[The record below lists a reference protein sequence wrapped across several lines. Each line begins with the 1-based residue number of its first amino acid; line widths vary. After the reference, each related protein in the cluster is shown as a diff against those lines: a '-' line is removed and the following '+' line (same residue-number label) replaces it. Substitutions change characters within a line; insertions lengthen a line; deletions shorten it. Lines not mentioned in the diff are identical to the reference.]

1 MDVVSF
7 VLGLIV
13 GVVIV
18 GFAIELGLRRFTRGA
33 PATLPTHKWT
43 LDEIKNPRII
53 AESMGTLT
61 LPKDAKIVVND
72 YPNKAMFDGMNVKHH
87 SGIKGNFILGD
98 NRALILSGPIQENEL
113 GIWTV
118 EKDMMQKLNRYF
130 EDSWAKATP
139 LFDDE
144 PTNDE
149 HTH

>member
-7 VLGLIV
+7 ILGLIV
-13 GVVIV
+13 GVVVV
-18 GFAIELGLRRFTRGA
+18 GFAIELGLRRFNRAA

-43 LDEIKNPRII
+43 LEEIKNPRII
-53 AESMGTLT
+53 AETMGSID
-61 LPKDAKIVVND
+61 LPKNAKIVVND
-72 YPNKAMFDGMNVKHH
+72 YPNKAMFTGMAVKHH

-118 EKDMMQKLNRYF
+118 EKDMIQKLNRYF

-144 PTNDE
+144 PTDE
-149 HTH
+149 PTH